1 MGFWDRGIPDKYKKY
16 VTNNKLRTAFHKAL
30 KSGDMSGWE
39 ASINYQPPA
48 VTPVAPG
55 VDANP
60 KAVAKTPGGGVGANE
75 SSFNMAETPT
85 PESLNPPPE
94 SLGDSPTSL
103 LDRAQSTNGDT
114 STFNMEETPT
124 QESLPAENTDVVSE
138 ITGGKGGIVNDIKE
152 ANKVNTEID
161 EKNVPF
167 RFDKNPTKESL
178 PAGPEPEGGN
188 VVLETVDKLKKDG
201 QATGPGVSQLQ
212 EYAKTMTGIE
222 GRTKGTINAAGS
234 ATIAALSGLGKN
246 IDEVQAGFSKFR
258 ENIKGRVASGV
269 SALKGEVGWGS
280 HSSEYD
286 QFKSDLKASGLD
298 EDWVRRGK
306 AHSEGQ
312 DAEDAG
318 GVEVGQEDKKK
329 LESDAAHQ
337 KYKSD
342 MIAAGG
348 AIGANAFKGGGGKAV
363 SFNRMGQY

>member
-1 MGFWDRGIPDKYKKY
+1 MSWFKHNAGVPDKYKQY
-16 VTNNKLRTAFHKAL
+16 VTNQQQLREFNKAIRT
-30 KSGDMSGWE
+30 GDMSEWE
-39 ASINYQPPA
+39 ASVNYQPPA

-55 VDANP
+55 VNANP
-60 KAVAKTPGGGVGANE
+60 EAV
-75 SSFNMAETPT
+75 AETPDGT
-85 PESLNPPPE
+85 VGGTEPTNLLEAAGNNSNQSLDN
-94 SLGDSPTSL
+94 
-103 LDRAQSTNGDT
+103 T
-114 STFNMEETPT
+114 STAEE
-124 QESLPAENTDVVSE
+124 TDVVSE
-138 ITGGKGGIVNDIKE
+138 ITGGEGGVVKDIKTV
-152 ANKVNTEID
+152 NKAATN
-161 EKNVPF
+161 EKNTPF
-167 RFDKNPTKESL
+167 DVKENPTPESL
-178 PAGPEPEGGN
+178 PAGPEPAGPEGN
-188 VVLETVDKLKKDG
+188 EVSEVVQELKGEGK
-201 QATGPGVSQLQ
+201 ASGPRVSQLQ

-222 GRTKGTINAAGS
+222 GRTPGVINAAGS

-246 IDEVQAGFSKFR
+246 IDEVQSGFSKFR

-298 EDWVRRGK
+298 EDTVRRGR

-329 LESDAAHQ
+329 LESDEAHQ

-342 MIAAGG
+342 MIAVGG

>member
-55 VDANP
+55 VNADREAVAEVKNPKSPFDLGEENYSLLKAANSNQRAEEGVVKPTNVHSAVRKITGEDNNGIVPAIGDAN
-60 KAVAKTPGGGVGANE
+60 E
-75 SSFNMAETPT
+75 
-85 PESLNPPPE
+85 
-94 SLGDSPTSL
+94 
-103 LDRAQSTNGDT
+103 
-114 STFNMEETPT
+114 
-124 QESLPAENTDVVSE
+124 
-138 ITGGKGGIVNDIKE
+138 
-152 ANKVNTEID
+152 VNTEI
-161 EKNVPF
+161 ENKNTPF
-167 RFDKNPTKESL
+167 DVEENPTKESLPPTKESL

-258 ENIKGRVASGV
+258 ENIKGRFASGV

-298 EDWVRRGK
+298 EDWVRRGR

>member
-1 MGFWDRGIPDKYKKY
+1 MADFNVPAWVPEKYAKYITGRGQ
-16 VTNNKLRTAFHKAL
+16 LRKFQNYRA
-30 KSGDMSGWE
+30 KSDMAGWE
-39 ASINYQPPA
+39 GFIGYQPPT
-48 VTPVAPG
+48 VTPVASG
-55 VDANP
+55 VNADRE
-60 KAVAKTPGGGVGANE
+60 AVAEVKDP
-75 SSFNMAETPT
+75 FD
-85 PESLNPPPE
+85 
-94 SLGDSPTSL
+94 LGDLGGLPEGEKYTSL
-103 LDRAQSTNGDT
+103 LEAAKTNESERTTAQ
-114 STFNMEETPT
+114 
-124 QESLPAENTDVVSE
+124 ENSNQSSAQLHPVVSE
-138 ITGGKGGIVNDIKE
+138 VTGGEKGIVHKIDE

-161 EKNVPF
+161 KKNVPS

-188 VVLETVDKLKKDG
+188 EVLETVEVLKEKG

-212 EYAKTMTGIE
+212 EYAETMTGIK
-222 GRTKGTINAAGS
+222 GRTPGMINAAGS

-246 IDEVQAGFSKFR
+246 IDEVQSGFSKFR
-258 ENIKGRVASGV
+258 ENIRGRIASGV

-298 EDWVRRGK
+298 EDTVRRGR

-342 MIAAGG
+342 MIAQGG
-348 AIGANAFKGGGGKAV
+348 AIGADAFKGGGGKAV

>member
-1 MGFWDRGIPDKYKKY
+1 MSWFKHNAGVPDKYKQY
-16 VTNNKLRTAFHKAL
+16 VTNQQQLRAFNKAIRT
-30 KSGDMSGWE
+30 GDMSEWE
-39 ASINYQPPA
+39 ASVGYQPP
-48 VTPVAPG
+48 
-55 VDANP
+55 
-60 KAVAKTPGGGVGANE
+60 
-75 SSFNMAETPT
+75 PT
-85 PESLNPPPE
+85 PEPAGANADPEAVPPGGAVGGSEPTNLLEAAGTNSNQSLDN
-94 SLGDSPTSL
+94 
-103 LDRAQSTNGDT
+103 T
-114 STFNMEETPT
+114 STAEE
-124 QESLPAENTDVVSE
+124 TDVVSE
-138 ITGGKGGIVNDIKE
+138 ITGGEGGVVKDIKTV
-152 ANKVNTEID
+152 NKAATN
-161 EKNVPF
+161 EKNTPF
-167 RFDKNPTKESL
+167 DVKENPTPESL

-188 VVLETVDKLKKDG
+188 EVLKTVEVLKEKG
-201 QATGPGVSQLQ
+201 QATGPRVSQLQ
-212 EYAKTMTGIE
+212 EYAETMTGIK
-222 GRTKGTINAAGS
+222 GRTPGVINAAGS

-246 IDEVQAGFSKFR
+246 IDEVQSGFSKFR

-298 EDWVRRGK
+298 EDTVRRGR

-329 LESDAAHQ
+329 LESDEAHQ